1 MKISNNALN
10 FLLAQYRAIFKRAY
24 VKGIAS
30 AVILTAGLAAGQ
42 AQAAADTNGTLE
54 AVDFANAPS
63 DATNITITNKSKLDM
78 KDVDYGDSGNGFLK
92 KVTISGATVDI
103 TGAAGRHIATGDT
116 LSIENGGKLIV
127 TNNNQTD
134 THIYGGSAGTGA
146 GITITGEGSTL
157 TANSA
162 AVNFGAITV
171 EKNAIVNL
179 GGLVALNHDL
189 NQKGPS
195 PNGHWW
201 FYTNLSAVGNTGT
214 VTVSDSTVNLRDQSH
229 VGADKSISIT
239 GDSTVTF
246 DGDWQDLGKY
256 KDTDGTNKDIEGTGY
271 STAFIRG
278 NSLDG
283 KTGSVTI
290 SGTRDAKDPTKIT
303 AKPVLNVLAGRNG
316 AIYAKTIS
324 LDATDVTIGSGGK
337 FILDGDWVGKTLKEE
352 GTHQASTV
360 TLKDV
365 TFTNSGTLV
374 LGNSQQSG
382 GRIDVDGKTDM
393 QGDLDNY
400 DNLYIPANTSAQENG
415 YLIISENQI
424 VQQRDESGA
433 LSRAG
438 VWTGKYVGV
447 YLNGASGEAVLEL
460 VGTDADGLN
469 LNNDL
474 QFVSQDEVK
483 APDDYFYADHIN
495 VTGTARIKGEHLVLT
510 KALELRDDA
519 QLTVDGDILELGAK
533 DYSGATL
540 TGLDIVGGAAHDDIS
555 LNASGDTFIVDGKIE
570 LSRDFYQKDASGDYT
585 TTSNGFG
592 TIRGNNL
599 NVVSGSTIEING
611 GAWRNEAQGLTIT
624 SGTLTVGADDENAKT
639 VTNGGSDGIGDP
651 WDYVKNGN
659 PASLTWH
666 GAFNISG
673 STAAGD
679 AKINVTGALGA
690 DSTLDLR
697 AANVSWGSGTV
708 TLSATGTDDG
718 DPNHI
723 SPTNY
728 GATAGQGILHI
739 TGSQLSN
746 FLDLDT
752 EDDSK
757 TATVLNLAEGGV
769 LLVDGTVTGPINIS
783 KIFAERTDNES
794 NSVGTINFD
803 SSTTTAAGWMIA
815 NGELTLVTGVD
826 TDGENGVDTDEI
838 APLNIGNGTLFAEGL
853 TLNNLNPALNEPDA
867 DLADDV
873 IKITD
878 GTIGVAQRL
887 SSSNNVIH
895 FEDSTL
901 LLDSQAGDNNNYGLS
916 SSEGGVV
923 NVNQLRFTSGASFE
937 VGTGDW
943 TIAGTNGLGDLY
955 FEDSSFEVGFGDEE
969 YQRYGYTASFTADNL
984 SYSDPDD
991 GPTLGIDIHVQ
1002 SNGALTLN
1010 TIQAPNAE
1018 LTVAGTMTLNG
1029 RTDFTAESITSEPD
1043 SLQDLGVSG
1052 ANTQAGIDLTGAT
1065 INVNGGKFILEDTAA
1080 NALVKFNVTSGAATD
1095 AVQVNTALADAHIHL
1110 NQGAEFKLNFSSGS
1124 AAAITASNGSGSV
1137 GLLAEQAK
1145 QLKSELVDTL
1155 GRGSYINV
1163 GQLALDMKYD
1173 PDTMSTTWN
1182 DVKDF
1187 VQVESD
1193 VTNDTYKQLL
1203 VKGITSS
1210 DQVAG
1215 HFGALQADLVGRNFI
1230 SVDGNL
1236 GLHSARDGYFAFVD
1250 NGGTKSPIGL
1260 DLTSYSTLELDGEG
1274 RVGDITGVGTKGD
1287 NEVYFEEGQWTPG
1300 VTVVEGKIA
1309 DIGVAYVNNDVQV
1322 TDSVAVGAAAIT
1334 KSLEA
1339 KNVTLTGEK
1348 GISHDID
1355 SLVTGQLTVAET
1367 LTLGNSL
1374 VESDLQI
1381 AGGEVVADTIVL
1393 NNGSQLLVGFEAQAS
1408 DNEVTADFNE
1418 AANYSGRVQ
1427 AHTLDLGNGGIMVD
1441 PVNSLPTALA
1451 SFQQF
1456 KGASAAEKSLGT
1468 ATGSLYVGRN
1478 GALGLG
1484 SENLAEL
1491 EGAIAKYQQNGSLAD
1506 YGSIFYLDGYM
1517 TLAAGKGIT
1526 MTAQSTSDFSDYM
1539 AEHNQSLDE
1548 TLTIANTVYFG
1559 DNTALKVTAE
1569 AMDAAQT
1576 ANQALVTINDAN
1588 GKLVSD
1594 GGEILIAGEVR
1605 AQKYT
1610 LFTDTNGG
1618 VDVVTIDGATTD
1630 SKTGITVKTE
1640 NGFLVGTL
1648 DSTTGGVV
1656 NLDIAGNARAVM
1668 SGASDPVFASLE
1680 AYARGYN
1687 SVTKDKQGNITGY
1700 DYIGTPTADSDG
1712 DGINDSAYQYSNYY
1726 LAESVAQGNGAAAEA
1741 AARMGVYGGAPQAA
1755 IKAGQSSTDAIAA
1768 RFGIG
1773 SSLSS
1778 LTVAGNTQGAALWL
1792 APVYK
1797 TSDSDGFDAQGVD
1810 YGVNVDLYGVA
1821 LGADFTLANGMTF
1834 GAMFNVGSGEVDGE
1848 GAASPVSND
1857 FDYYGFGAYAGY
1869 TVGQFSVVGDI
1880 SYTVADNE
1888 VEASTSVDH
1897 IGATMDSTNLSV
1909 GVTGKYEL
1917 SFNGVNVTPHVG
1929 LRYSNIDL
1937 DDYTIDGE
1945 EVVASADSDKLNLF
1959 SIPVGVT
1966 IAKEFKGESWTVAP
1980 SLDLTVTGQFGDD
1993 ELDSSVSWAGVEN
2006 LSTSTTTEV
2015 FDNFTYGATLGV
2027 EAQSVG
2033 GVALGINVGYTSSSN
2048 VDEFGVKANARFTF

>member
-30 AVILTAGLAAGQ
+30 AVILTAGLAAGA
-42 AQAAADTNGTLE
+42 AQAVPTD
-54 AVDFANAPS
+54 AVLDKDDFATVATSAP
-63 DATNITITNKSKLDM
+63 TPIKITSKSELDM
-78 KDVDYGDSGNGFLK
+78 SDFEQFDASGNVFIGK
-92 KVTISGATVDI
+92 TTINGATVDI
-103 TGAAGRHIATGDT
+103 TGAAGRHFVTTGGLT
-116 LSIENGGKLIV
+116 IENGGKFTV
-127 TNNNQTD
+127 TNTNRTD
-134 THIYGGSAGTGA
+134 THIYGGADALGA
-146 GITITGEGSTL
+146 VLSITGEGSSL

-162 AVNFGAITV
+162 GVNFAGVTV
-171 EKNAIVNL
+171 EKGATVNL
-179 GGLVALNHDL
+179 GGLVALNYDG
-189 NQKGPS
+189 NEAKQAEWGY
-195 PNGHWW
+195 
-201 FYTNLSAVGNTGT
+201 YTNLYANGTTNGT
-214 VTVSDSTVNLRDQSH
+214 VTVSDSTVNLHDKSH

-246 DGDWQDLGKY
+246 DGTWHEPKKY
-256 KDTDGTNKDIEGTGY
+256 KEGDETKDIPGEGYATAFLRGTN
-271 STAFIRG
+271 ST
-278 NSLDG
+278 N
-283 KTGSVTI
+283 GSVTI
-290 SGTRDAKDPTKIT
+290 SASRDKAQKIVDT
-303 AKPVLNVLAGRNG
+303 PELNVLAGRNG
-316 AIYAKTIS
+316 AIYANKI
-324 LDATDVTIGSGGK
+324 DINEAKVTIGSGGK
-337 FILDGDWVGKTLKEE
+337 FILDGDWVGKELKNE
-352 GTHQASTV
+352 GTHSAATV
-360 TLKDV
+360 TLKAV

-374 LGNSQQSG
+374 LGSDSQSG
-382 GRIDVDGKTDM
+382 GRINVTGKTDM

-400 DNLYIPANTSAQENG
+400 DNLYIPANPQNNEAG
-415 YLIISENQI
+415 HLIISENQI
-424 VQQRDESGA
+424 VQQRDESGG
-433 LSRAG
+433 LIPAG
-438 VWTGKYVGV
+438 VWTSNKVGV
-447 YLNGASGEAVLEL
+447 YLNGLSGGVAILEL

-474 QFVSQDEVK
+474 QFVSQDEVRT
-483 APDDYFYADHIN
+483 PNDDFYAGHIN

-510 KALELRDDA
+510 KALDLRDDA
-519 QLTVDGDILELGAK
+519 QLTVDGDILELGAN
-533 DYSGATL
+533 DYSGANL
-540 TGLDIVGGAAHDDIS
+540 KGLKIAGAAAHDDIS
-555 LNASGDTFIVDGKIE
+555 LNASGDIFTVDGDIN

-592 TIRGNNL
+592 TIRGDTL
-599 NVVSGSTIEING
+599 KVVSGSTIEIKG
-611 GAWRNEAQGLTIT
+611 GAWRNEDQGLTIT
-624 SGTLTVGADDENAKT
+624 SGTLTVGADDENAKA
-639 VTNGGSDGIGDP
+639 VTNGGSDGIGGP

-673 STAAGD
+673 ASAAGD
-679 AKINVTGALGA
+679 AKVNVSGALGA

-697 AANVSWGSGTV
+697 DANVSWGSGTV
-708 TLSATGTDDG
+708 TLSGDIDGNDPRHVSATDY
-718 DPNHI
+718 
-723 SPTNY
+723 S
-728 GATAGQGILHI
+728 ATAGQGILRI
-739 TGSQLSN
+739 KGSQLSD
-746 FLDLDT
+746 FLNIDDNDT
-752 EDDSK
+752 
-757 TATVLNLAEGGV
+757 TPNTPTVLNLQDGGV
-769 LLVDGTVTGPINIS
+769 LLVDGTVTG
-783 KIFAERTDNES
+783 
-794 NSVGTINFD
+794 TINFD
-803 SSTTTAAGWMIA
+803 KFAHDEQDADATGSGSINFDATSSGDAGWLVA

-826 TDGENGVDTDEI
+826 TGNDGEVGDNEI
-838 APLNIGNGTLFAEGL
+838 DPLAIGKGAIMAEGL

-867 DLADDV
+867 DIADDV
-873 IKITD
+873 VQVSG

-887 SSSNNVIH
+887 SSTNNEIH
-895 FEDSTL
+895 FADSTL
-901 LLDSQAGDNNNYGLS
+901 RLDSKLGANKDYGFS
-916 SSEGGVV
+916 SSANGGVV
-923 NVNQLRFTSGASFE
+923 NVNQLRFSSGGELCVDA
-937 VGTGDW
+937 GDW
-943 TIAGTNGLGDLY
+943 TVAGTNGLGDLY
-955 FEDSSFEVGFGDEE
+955 FEESSLQVGYGDDE
-969 YQRYGYTASFTADNL
+969 YQRYGYTAALTADNL
-984 SYSDPDD
+984 SLTDADADSTPDIVVD
-991 GPTLGIDIHVQ
+991 
-1002 SNGALTLN
+1002 SNGKLTVN
-1010 TIQAPNAE
+1010 TIQAPENE
-1018 LTVAGTMTLNG
+1018 IVVEGTMTLNG
-1029 RTDFTAESITSEPD
+1029 RTDFTAENLATEPE
-1043 SLQDLGVSG
+1043 SLQGLG
-1052 ANTQAGIDLTGAT
+1052 NTPADVNAQAGIDLTGAT
-1065 INVNGGKFILEDTAA
+1065 IDVNGGKFILEDTAA
-1080 NALVKFNVTSGAATD
+1080 NALVKFNVTAGNTTD
-1095 AVQVNTALADAHIHL
+1095 AVQVNAALADANIHL

-1173 PDTMSTTWN
+1173 PDTMTTTWN

-1236 GLHSARDGYFAFVD
+1236 GLHAARDGYFAFVD

-1260 DLTSYSTLELDGEG
+1260 DLTSYSNLELDGEG
-1274 RVGDITGVGTKGD
+1274 RVGDITGVGTNGD
-1287 NEVYFEEGQWTPG
+1287 NEVYFEEGQWHPG
-1300 VTVVEGKIA
+1300 VTVVEGKID

-1339 KNVTLTGEK
+1339 KNVTLTGET

-1484 SENLAEL
+1484 SENFAEL
-1491 EGAIAKYQQNGSLAD
+1491 EGAIAQYQQNGSLAD
-1506 YGSIFYLDGYM
+1506 YGSILYLDGYM
-1517 TLAAGKGIT
+1517 TLAAGQGIT
-1526 MTAQSTSDFSDYM
+1526 MTAQGTSDFSDYM

-1569 AMDAAQT
+1569 AMDAAQSD
-1576 ANQALVTINDAN
+1576 NQALVTINDAN

-1610 LFTDTNGG
+1610 LFTDTNDG

-1648 DSTTGGVV
+1648 DSKTGGVV
-1656 NLDIAGNARAVM
+1656 DLDIADNGRAVM
-1668 SGASDPVFASLE
+1668 SGASDPVFATLE

-1687 SVTKDKQGNITGY
+1687 SVTKDEQGNVTDY
-1700 DYIGTPTADSDG
+1700 DYIGTPTVDNDG
-1712 DGINDSAYQYSNYY
+1712 DGVKESNYQYSNYY

-1966 IAKEFKGESWTVAP
+1966 IAKEFKGES
-1980 SLDLTVTGQFGDD
+1980 
-1993 ELDSSVSWAGVEN
+1993 
-2006 LSTSTTTEV
+2006 
-2015 FDNFTYGATLGV
+2015 
-2027 EAQSVG
+2027 
-2033 GVALGINVGYTSSSN
+2033 
-2048 VDEFGVKANARFTF
+2048 

>member
-54 AVDFANAPS
+54 AVDFANTAAGAS
-63 DATNITITNKSKLDM
+63 DITITNKSELDM
-78 KDVDYGDSGNGFLK
+78 KDVDQFDASNGNGYLK
-92 KVTISGATVDI
+92 KVTISGATVEI
-103 TGAAGRHIATGDT
+103 TGAAGRHIATGNT

-127 TNNNQTD
+127 TNTNRTD

-157 TANSA
+157 KANSA

-201 FYTNLSAVGNTGT
+201 FYTNLSAVGTGNGT

-239 GDSTVTF
+239 GESIINF

-290 SGTRDAKDPTKIT
+290 SGTRDAKDQTKIT

-382 GRIDVDGKTDM
+382 GRIDVTGKTDM

-400 DNLYIPANTSAQENG
+400 DNLYIPANPQNNEAG
-415 YLIISENQI
+415 HLIISENQI
-424 VQQRDESGA
+424 VQQHNESGD
-433 LSRAG
+433 LIRAG
-438 VWTGKYVGV
+438 VWTGKDASI
-447 YLNGASGEAVLEL
+447 YLNGLSGGEAILEL

-474 QFVSQDEVK
+474 QFVSQDEVRT
-483 APDDYFYADHIN
+483 PNDDFYAGHIN

-510 KALELRDDA
+510 KALDLRNNA
-519 QLTVDGDILELGAK
+519 QLTVDGDILELGAN
-533 DYSGATL
+533 DYSGANL
-540 TGLDIVGGAAHDDIS
+540 KGLKIAGAAAHDDIT
-555 LNASGDTFIVDGKIE
+555 LNASGDTFTVDGKIE

-592 TIRGNNL
+592 TIRGDNL
-599 NVVSGSTIEING
+599 KVVSGSTIEIKG
-611 GAWRNEAQGLTIT
+611 GAWQNEDQGLTLT
-624 SGTLTVGADDENAKT
+624 SGTLTVGAVGPFKADGNPATDADALDGKDS
-639 VTNGGSDGIGDP
+639 VGGWKYI
-651 WDYVKNGN
+651 KNGN

-673 STAAGD
+673 GD
-679 AKINVTGALGA
+679 TEEANVKVTGALGA

-697 AANVSWGSGTV
+697 AAKVSWGSGTV
-708 TLSATGTDDG
+708 TLSGSMTSDNDPYHVSATD
-718 DPNHI
+718 H
-723 SPTNY
+723 S
-728 GATAGQGILHI
+728 ATAGQGILRI
-739 TGSQLSN
+739 TGSQLSD
-746 FLDLDT
+746 FLNIDGGDESAT
-752 EDDSK
+752 N
-757 TATVLNLAEGGV
+757 TVLNLQEGGM
-769 LLVDGTVTGPINIS
+769 LLVDGTVTG
-783 KIFAERTDNES
+783 
-794 NSVGTINFD
+794 TINFD
-803 SSTTTAAGWMIA
+803 KFVADNQDAAATGSGSINFDATSSGDAGWLLA

-826 TDGENGVDTDEI
+826 TGNDGEVGDDEI
-838 APLNIGNGTLFAEGL
+838 DPLAIGKGAIMAEGL

-867 DLADDV
+867 DIADDV
-873 IKITD
+873 VQVSG

-887 SSSNNVIH
+887 SSTNNEIH
-895 FEDSTL
+895 FADSTL
-901 LLDSQAGDNNNYGLS
+901 RLDSKLGANKDYGFS
-916 SSEGGVV
+916 SSANGGVV
-923 NVNQLRFTSGASFE
+923 NVNQLRFSSGGELCVDA
-937 VGTGDW
+937 GDW
-943 TIAGTNGLGDLY
+943 TVAGTNGLGDLY
-955 FEDSSFEVGFGDEE
+955 FEESDLQVGYGDDE
-969 YQRYGYTASFTADNL
+969 YQRYGYTAALTADNL
-984 SYSDPDD
+984 SLTDADADSTPDIVVD
-991 GPTLGIDIHVQ
+991 
-1002 SNGALTLN
+1002 SNGKLTVN

-1018 LTVAGTMTLNG
+1018 ISVAGTMTLNG
-1029 RTDFTAESITSEPD
+1029 RTDFTAENLTSEPE

-1065 INVNGGKFILEDTAA
+1065 ITVTGGKFVLEDTAA
-1080 NALVKFNVTSGAATD
+1080 NALVKFNVTAGNTTD
-1095 AVQVNTALADAHIHL
+1095 AVQVNAALADANISL
-1110 NQGAEFKLNFSSGS
+1110 EQGAEFKLNFGSGS
-1124 AAAITASNGSGSV
+1124 AAAITTSNGSGSV

-1145 QLKSELVDTL
+1145 QLKSELVDNL
-1155 GRGSYINV
+1155 GCGSYINV
-1163 GQLALDMKYD
+1163 GQLALDMKYN
-1173 PDTMSTTWN
+1173 PDTMTTTWA

-1203 VKGITSS
+1203 VTGITSS

-1260 DLTSYSTLELDGEG
+1260 DLTSYSTLELDGAG
-1274 RVGDITGVGTKGD
+1274 RVGDITGVGT

-1339 KNVTLTGEK
+1339 KNVTLTGEN

-1441 PVNSLPTALA
+1441 PVNC
-1451 SFQQF
+1451 
-1456 KGASAAEKSLGT
+1456 G
-1468 ATGSLYVGRN
+1468 
-1478 GALGLG
+1478 
-1484 SENLAEL
+1484 
-1491 EGAIAKYQQNGSLAD
+1491 
-1506 YGSIFYLDGYM
+1506 
-1517 TLAAGKGIT
+1517 
-1526 MTAQSTSDFSDYM
+1526 
-1539 AEHNQSLDE
+1539 
-1548 TLTIANTVYFG
+1548 
-1559 DNTALKVTAE
+1559 
-1569 AMDAAQT
+1569 
-1576 ANQALVTINDAN
+1576 
-1588 GKLVSD
+1588 
-1594 GGEILIAGEVR
+1594 
-1605 AQKYT
+1605 
-1610 LFTDTNGG
+1610 
-1618 VDVVTIDGATTD
+1618 
-1630 SKTGITVKTE
+1630 
-1640 NGFLVGTL
+1640 
-1648 DSTTGGVV
+1648 
-1656 NLDIAGNARAVM
+1656 
-1668 SGASDPVFASLE
+1668 
-1680 AYARGYN
+1680 
-1687 SVTKDKQGNITGY
+1687 
-1700 DYIGTPTADSDG
+1700 
-1712 DGINDSAYQYSNYY
+1712 
-1726 LAESVAQGNGAAAEA
+1726 
-1741 AARMGVYGGAPQAA
+1741 
-1755 IKAGQSSTDAIAA
+1755 
-1768 RFGIG
+1768 
-1773 SSLSS
+1773 
-1778 LTVAGNTQGAALWL
+1778 W
-1792 APVYK
+1792 
-1797 TSDSDGFDAQGVD
+1797 
-1810 YGVNVDLYGVA
+1810 
-1821 LGADFTLANGMTF
+1821 
-1834 GAMFNVGSGEVDGE
+1834 
-1848 GAASPVSND
+1848 
-1857 FDYYGFGAYAGY
+1857 
-1869 TVGQFSVVGDI
+1869 
-1880 SYTVADNE
+1880 
-1888 VEASTSVDH
+1888 
-1897 IGATMDSTNLSV
+1897 
-1909 GVTGKYEL
+1909 
-1917 SFNGVNVTPHVG
+1917 
-1929 LRYSNIDL
+1929 
-1937 DDYTIDGE
+1937 
-1945 EVVASADSDKLNLF
+1945 
-1959 SIPVGVT
+1959 
-1966 IAKEFKGESWTVAP
+1966 
-1980 SLDLTVTGQFGDD
+1980 
-1993 ELDSSVSWAGVEN
+1993 
-2006 LSTSTTTEV
+2006 
-2015 FDNFTYGATLGV
+2015 
-2027 EAQSVG
+2027 
-2033 GVALGINVGYTSSSN
+2033 
-2048 VDEFGVKANARFTF
+2048 

>member
-1 MKISNNALN
+1 M
-10 FLLAQYRAIFKRAY
+10 
-24 VKGIAS
+24 
-30 AVILTAGLAAGQ
+30 
-42 AQAAADTNGTLE
+42 
-54 AVDFANAPS
+54 
-63 DATNITITNKSKLDM
+63 
-78 KDVDYGDSGNGFLK
+78 
-92 KVTISGATVDI
+92 
-103 TGAAGRHIATGDT
+103 
-116 LSIENGGKLIV
+116 
-127 TNNNQTD
+127 
-134 THIYGGSAGTGA
+134 
-146 GITITGEGSTL
+146 
-157 TANSA
+157 
-162 AVNFGAITV
+162 
-171 EKNAIVNL
+171 
-179 GGLVALNHDL
+179 
-189 NQKGPS
+189 
-195 PNGHWW
+195 
-201 FYTNLSAVGNTGT
+201 
-214 VTVSDSTVNLRDQSH
+214 
-229 VGADKSISIT
+229 
-239 GDSTVTF
+239 
-246 DGDWQDLGKY
+246 
-256 KDTDGTNKDIEGTGY
+256 
-271 STAFIRG
+271 
-278 NSLDG
+278 
-283 KTGSVTI
+283 
-290 SGTRDAKDPTKIT
+290 
-303 AKPVLNVLAGRNG
+303 
-316 AIYAKTIS
+316 
-324 LDATDVTIGSGGK
+324 
-337 FILDGDWVGKTLKEE
+337 
-352 GTHQASTV
+352 
-360 TLKDV
+360 
-365 TFTNSGTLV
+365 
-374 LGNSQQSG
+374 
-382 GRIDVDGKTDM
+382 
-393 QGDLDNY
+393 
-400 DNLYIPANTSAQENG
+400 
-415 YLIISENQI
+415 
-424 VQQRDESGA
+424 
-433 LSRAG
+433 
-438 VWTGKYVGV
+438 
-447 YLNGASGEAVLEL
+447 
-460 VGTDADGLN
+460 
-469 LNNDL
+469 
-474 QFVSQDEVK
+474 
-483 APDDYFYADHIN
+483 
-495 VTGTARIKGEHLVLT
+495 
-510 KALELRDDA
+510 
-519 QLTVDGDILELGAK
+519 
-533 DYSGATL
+533 
-540 TGLDIVGGAAHDDIS
+540 
-555 LNASGDTFIVDGKIE
+555 
-570 LSRDFYQKDASGDYT
+570 T
-585 TTSNGFG
+585 TT
-592 TIRGNNL
+592 
-599 NVVSGSTIEING
+599 
-611 GAWRNEAQGLTIT
+611 
-624 SGTLTVGADDENAKT
+624 
-639 VTNGGSDGIGDP
+639 
-651 WDYVKNGN
+651 
-659 PASLTWH
+659 
-666 GAFNISG
+666 
-673 STAAGD
+673 
-679 AKINVTGALGA
+679 
-690 DSTLDLR
+690 
-697 AANVSWGSGTV
+697 
-708 TLSATGTDDG
+708 
-718 DPNHI
+718 
-723 SPTNY
+723 
-728 GATAGQGILHI
+728 
-739 TGSQLSN
+739 
-746 FLDLDT
+746 
-752 EDDSK
+752 
-757 TATVLNLAEGGV
+757 
-769 LLVDGTVTGPINIS
+769 
-783 KIFAERTDNES
+783 
-794 NSVGTINFD
+794 
-803 SSTTTAAGWMIA
+803 
-815 NGELTLVTGVD
+815 
-826 TDGENGVDTDEI
+826 
-838 APLNIGNGTLFAEGL
+838 
-853 TLNNLNPALNEPDA
+853 
-867 DLADDV
+867 
-873 IKITD
+873 
-878 GTIGVAQRL
+878 
-887 SSSNNVIH
+887 
-895 FEDSTL
+895 
-901 LLDSQAGDNNNYGLS
+901 
-916 SSEGGVV
+916 
-923 NVNQLRFTSGASFE
+923 
-937 VGTGDW
+937 W
-943 TIAGTNGLGDLY
+943 T
-955 FEDSSFEVGFGDEE
+955 
-969 YQRYGYTASFTADNL
+969 
-984 SYSDPDD
+984 
-991 GPTLGIDIHVQ
+991 
-1002 SNGALTLN
+1002 
-1010 TIQAPNAE
+1010 
-1018 LTVAGTMTLNG
+1018 
-1029 RTDFTAESITSEPD
+1029 
-1043 SLQDLGVSG
+1043 
-1052 ANTQAGIDLTGAT
+1052 
-1065 INVNGGKFILEDTAA
+1065 
-1080 NALVKFNVTSGAATD
+1080 
-1095 AVQVNTALADAHIHL
+1095 
-1110 NQGAEFKLNFSSGS
+1110 
-1124 AAAITASNGSGSV
+1124 
-1137 GLLAEQAK
+1137 
-1145 QLKSELVDTL
+1145 
-1155 GRGSYINV
+1155 
-1163 GQLALDMKYD
+1163 
-1173 PDTMSTTWN
+1173 

-1203 VKGITSS
+1203 VTGITSS

-1274 RVGDITGVGTKGD
+1274 RVGDITGVGTNGD

-1355 SLVTGQLTVAET
+1355 SLVTGKLTVAET

-1374 VESDLQI
+1374 GESDLQI

-1456 KGASAAEKSLGT
+1456 KGASVAEKSLGT
-1468 ATGSLYVGRN
+1468 ATGSIYVGRN

-1484 SENLAEL
+1484 SENFAEL
-1491 EGAIAKYQQNGSLAD
+1491 EGAIAQYQQNGSLAD
-1506 YGSIFYLDGYM
+1506 YGSILYLDGYM

-1526 MTAQSTSDFSDYM
+1526 MTAQGTSDFSDYM

-1656 NLDIAGNARAVM
+1656 DLDIADNGRAVM
-1668 SGASDPVFASLE
+1668 SGASDPVFATLE

-1687 SVTKDKQGNITGY
+1687 SVTKDEQGNVTDY
-1700 DYIGTPTADSDG
+1700 DYIGTPTVDNDG
-1712 DGINDSAYQYSNYY
+1712 DGVKESNYQYSNYY

-1848 GAASPVSND
+1848 GAASPVTND

-1937 DDYTIDGE
+1937 DDYTIDGN

-1993 ELDSSVSWAGVEN
+1993 ELDGSVSWAGVEN

-2033 GVALGINVGYTSSSN
+2033 GVALGINVGYTGSSN